1 MRTGESIFALF
12 MVLLCA
18 AYLFFSQKI
27 DIGTMNEPGA
37 GFMPVVIG
45 VTGLLISSII
55 LIISLKE
62 QVVKKAETISAVG
75 MKRFIGCVAASILFI
90 PVFKVLGTLI
100 AVFALVL
107 AMTKI
112 LGGQGWGRPIF
123 LAATSSVIAY
133 VLFIMILDVPL
144 PLGIF

>member
-1 MRTGESIFALF
+1 MRTGESIFSLF

-45 VTGLLISSII
+45 VVGLLISSII
-55 LIISLKE
+55 LINSLKD
-62 QVVKKAETISAVG
+62 QIVKRTETISAVG
-75 MKRFIGCVAASILFI
+75 MKRFIGCAAASILFI
-90 PVFKVLGTLI
+90 PVFDVLGTVV

-112 LGGQGWGRPIF
+112 LGEQGWARPIF
-123 LAATSSVIAY
+123 LAAASSAIAY
-133 VLFIMILDVPL
+133 VLFIMILDVTL

>member
-27 DIGTMNEPGA
+27 DIGTMNEPEA

-45 VTGLLISSII
+45 VIGLLISSII
-55 LIISLKE
+55 LISNLKG
-62 QVVKKAETISAVG
+62 QVVKKTEAISAVG
-75 MKRFIGCVAASILFI
+75 MKRFIGCVIASILFI
-90 PVFKVLGTLI
+90 PVFNVLGTVV

-112 LGGQGWGRPIF
+112 LGGQGWVRPIF
-123 LAATSSVIAY
+123 LAAASSAIAY
-133 VLFIMILDVPL
+133 VVFIMILDVPL